1 MTSLRTR
8 YLSDDDA
15 ARLYAGHPEL
25 GRSPDTYCPTCFK
38 KGVFRWKGRDYPCD
52 CEMQLQ
58 LHKHYLHAGIGV
70 IYQRL
75 DWDDLKDDNL
85 REVVKS
91 YADNQEFV
99 RRGRG
104 LVFSGGLGTGKT
116 LAATLALK
124 KFVRD
129 GFSGFAT
136 CFSEMIDLYTAGWY
150 SEEERAYFHRR
161 VVDPQV
167 LLIDD
172 VGKEHKRKNALSQTI
187 LDNVV
192 RTRTQHGRAMLVTT
206 NLSETELGEVYGS
219 AVMRLLRESCMAI
232 GVEGEDYS
240 IKAAERVNAEMGA
253 GEVRPIV

>member
-8 YLSDDDA
+8 YLSDEDA
-15 ARLYAGHPEL
+15 ARLYASHPEL
-25 GRSPDTYCPTCFK
+25 GRSPNNYCPTCFK
-38 KGVFRWKGRDYPCD
+38 KGIFRWKGRDFPCD

-75 DWDDLKDDNL
+75 DWEDLANENL
-85 REVVKS
+85 RGVVKD

-104 LVFSGGLGTGKT
+104 LVFTGGLGTGKT
-116 LAATLALK
+116 LAANLCIK

-129 GFSGFAT
+129 GFSAFAT
-136 CFSEMIDLYTAGWY
+136 CFSEMIELYTAGWY
-150 SEEERAYFHRR
+150 SEEEQAHFHRR

-167 LLIDD
+167 LLLDD

-192 RTRTQHGRAMLVTT
+192 RTRTQHGRAMLVTS
-206 NLSETELGEVYGS
+206 NMSLKELGGVYGN
-219 AVMRLLRESCMAI
+219 AVMRMLRESCMAI

-240 IKAAERVNAEMGA
+240 IKAAERVDAEMA
-253 GEVRPIV
+253 AREVRPIA